1 MNKDTFNFHEV
12 ISGVNLRPD
21 ENLSV
26 EHLVLE
32 LLKSKDVV
40 DFFEYSGLQTV
51 QLRSDLQNQI
61 NLLYEHSQLRKF
73 KQSISGIDNP
83 SSLYALL
90 KILSLNSWSKQHLS
104 RSSIDYLSL
113 MMYAESKPSVP
124 ADVLNT
130 LERYKSIVEQM
141 LGKNLEPRVYEKNP
155 IDFQSDE
162 DRLDFQK
169 IIQEDSLCKI
179 SSVVKPT
186 SDEAGT
192 AIAHIDGKTFQ
203 LEFEILRRVDKYSV
217 SIIEFSQ
224 DLNHKDLRLLELLI
238 KESIDRGEDVPF

>member
-90 KILSLNSWSKQHLS
+90 KILSLNSWSKHHLS

-130 LERYKSIVEQM
+130 LERYKSTVEQM
-141 LGKNLEPRVYEKNP
+141 LGKNLKPRVYEKNP

-203 LEFEILRRVDKYSV
+203 LEFEILRRIDKYSI

-224 DLNHKDLRLLELLI
+224 DLTHKDLRLLELLI